1 MPATNSIHQRQPTGL
16 HREKFLLRQLL
27 VSKHFCLTTRRALKR
42 APRVGVRVEHEILR
56 MMLTNLIYYVV
67 HASIR
72 CLSASSAGS
81 DC

>member
-42 APRVGVRVEHEILR
+42 APRVLGVRVEHEILR
-56 MMLTNLIYYVV
+56 MIANQPHLLRSTCQYSLLV
-67 HASIR
+67 
-72 CLSASSAGS
+72 CLLRRK
-81 DC
+81 